1 MENFFDCFNVV
12 STLYFEFD
20 FVCLCMILRQS
31 NFQPAHANLFAQ
43 NYWSCMNTYSLVS
56 DIGSIQNIGRILFS
70 NLKRLRFHPCS
81 FFFYVFRNFC
91 VLQNLAKVAEY
102 KSMINRSIN
111 YATITCVNFGKLAF
125 FVESNILCSSFM
137 QISFLFFTSLLTEF
151 ALHLRH
157 DPDNLG

>member
-1 MENFFDCFNVV
+1 MSYVHCI
-12 STLYFEFD
+12 FEFD

-91 VLQNLAKVAEY
+91 VLQNLAKIAEY
-102 KSMINRSIN
+102 KSTINRSVN

-125 FVESNILCSSFM
+125 FLEGILHSSFM
-137 QISFLFFTSLLTEF
+137 QITFLFSIYLFREF
-151 ALHLRH
+151 ILFLRY
-157 DPDNLG
+157 DPDYENRNAKLPYDD

>member
-1 MENFFDCFNVV
+1 MIQRYKPQYFVNWRKLVLENFLIASMSYLHCI
-12 STLYFEFD
+12 FEFD

-91 VLQNLAKVAEY
+91 VLQNWAKVAEY

-111 YATITCVNFGKLAF
+111 YAKITCVNFGKLTF
-125 FVESNILCSSFM
+125 FW
-137 QISFLFFTSLLTEF
+137 
-151 ALHLRH
+151 
-157 DPDNLG
+157 